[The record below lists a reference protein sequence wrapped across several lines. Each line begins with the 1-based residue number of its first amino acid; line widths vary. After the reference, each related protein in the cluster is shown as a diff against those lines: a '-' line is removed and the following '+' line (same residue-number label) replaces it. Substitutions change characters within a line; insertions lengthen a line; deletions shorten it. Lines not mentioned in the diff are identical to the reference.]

1 MQMINKEER
10 RILQIFRE
18 QKKYGKNLAIVDV
31 DTYRMNETMERWR
44 LEDTIKIL
52 KEQINELEEINEKHQ
67 KLNGELREKI
77 RNLEEIIDGKSIQEL
92 GTSNIYKED

>member
-1 MQMINKEER
+1 MINKEKR

-52 KEQINELEEINEKHQ
+52 KEQINELEEINEEEHKI
-67 KLNGELREKI
+67 NAELTEKI
-77 RNLEEIIDGKSIQEL
+77 NKLEEIIEGKSIQEL
-92 GTSNIYKED
+92 GTSNLYKED